1 MHYSVKRETTSGPT
15 VQFNCPKC
23 GAAVRGATFEWL
35 DTLMFL
41 YCIPLLKMRN
51 TYVTC
56 GNCRARLTSQLRL
69 DDLQAYGNLDV
80 TPYISYDVSFVF
92 KFLAI
97 AALLLC
103 WTPAIGLALT
113 IAALAGTIRVPGW
126 PRTLALVS
134 VGPALFMSGVVLVGA
149 MLGKF

>member
-41 YCIPLLKMRN
+41 YCIPLWKMRN

-56 GNCRARLTSQLRL
+56 GNCQGRLTSQLRL
-69 DDLQAYGNLDV
+69 EDLYAYDNLDV
-80 TPYISYDVSFVF
+80 TPYISYEVSFVF
-92 KFLAI
+92 KFLSI

-103 WTPAIGLALT
+103 WTPAIGLGLT

-134 VGPALFMSGVVLVGA
+134 AVPALAMSAVLLVGA